1 MKYFSQREVRPRHND
16 SLAAERCWVP
26 AVGTN
31 RGESTALTLKYFLHL
46 KYFQERVE
54 SLLEAFRPGRERERD
69 KVRTRNMTYI
79 HDSHWSSSYITAL
92 SLVESFRVLLRQL
105 TYAIKNQLVASKAP
119 Y

>member
-1 MKYFSQREVRPRHND
+1 MNLIMKYFSQREVRPRHND

-46 KYFQERVE
+46 EYFQERVE

-69 KVRTRNMTYI
+69 KVRLNIFKYFSCFDCEI
-79 HDSHWSSSYITAL
+79 FPGSA
-92 SLVESFRVLLRQL
+92 V
-105 TYAIKNQLVASKAP
+105 VAHQTD
-119 Y
+119 